1 MRATFFDGK
10 TARAHIVELTVEGD
24 MIVLAGEGIDRR
36 HTIGAVE
43 IPEAPG
49 STPRVLRFVDGAS
62 CEVEAG
68 DELMAMF
75 ERHGIASERV
85 SRWERS
91 WKLALASVA
100 LVVVAGV
107 LGYQF
112 GLPLLARTAADKLPP
127 SALDVLSRQ
136 LQSVL
141 DATVFAQS
149 QLPDDRQAAL
159 IREFNALTLP
169 EGIRNRLHLHFRGAA
184 SLGANAMALPSG
196 AVFVTDE
203 LVGLTKDDRII
214 LAVIAHEAGH
224 VDKRHGLR
232 QIIQSSAV
240 GILVTWYLGDV
251 SAVGAAAPAA
261 LLKAKY
267 SRDLEREADAYAA
280 DVLRANQLPVT
291 LLADALEL
299 LEKSRGRTGTGRGA
313 SYLSSHPATAER
325 LEWIRRQR

>member
-10 TARAHIVELTVEGD
+10 TARAHVVDLIVEGD
-24 MIVLAGEGIDRR
+24 MIVLAGEGIERR

-49 STPRVLRFVDGAS
+49 SAPRVLRFVDGAS
-62 CEVEAG
+62 CEVRDG
-68 DELMAMF
+68 DELMAMLA
-75 ERHGIASERV
+75 RQGVASERV

-91 WKLALASVA
+91 WKLAIAS
-100 LVVVAGV
+100 LVLVILAGV

-112 GLPLLARTAADKLPP
+112 GLPLLARAAADKLPP
-127 SALDVLSRQ
+127 SALNALSFQIQRI
-136 LQSVL
+136 L
-141 DATVFAQS
+141 DNTVFS
-149 QLPDDRQAAL
+149 PTKVPDTRITPLRDR
-159 IREFNALTLP
+159 FDTLTLP
-169 EGIRNRLHLHFRGAA
+169 KGIKERLQLHFRNAE

-196 AVFVTDE
+196 DIFLTDE
-203 LVGLTKDDRII
+203 FVGLTTDDRVII
-214 LAVIAHEAGH
+214 AVIAHEAGH
-224 VDKRHGLR
+224 VDRRHGLR

-261 LLKAKY
+261 LLNAKY
-267 SRDLEREADAYAA
+267 SRDLEREADAYAT
-280 DVLRANQLPVT
+280 DVLRANQMPVT

-299 LEKSRGRTGTGRGA
+299 LEKSRGRTGKGEGA

-325 LEWIRRQR
+325 MEWIRRQ